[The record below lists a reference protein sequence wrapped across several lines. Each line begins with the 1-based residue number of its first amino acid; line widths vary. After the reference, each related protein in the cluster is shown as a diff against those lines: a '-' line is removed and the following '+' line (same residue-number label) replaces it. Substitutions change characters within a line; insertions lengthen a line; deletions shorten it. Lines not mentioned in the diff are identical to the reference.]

1 MPDRNCQDE
10 PGTGHQRCSI
20 CEGKLTLLVWGSI
33 YIRFQHL
40 KSIPT
45 MKKYNTYNGL
55 RPLTNRYSNEAEK
68 AFQDIYDV
76 LKLKK

>member
-1 MPDRNCQDE
+1 
-10 PGTGHQRCSI
+10 
-20 CEGKLTLLVWGSI
+20 
-33 YIRFQHL
+33 
-40 KSIPT
+40 

-76 LKLKK
+76 LKLKKEIAILVYMK